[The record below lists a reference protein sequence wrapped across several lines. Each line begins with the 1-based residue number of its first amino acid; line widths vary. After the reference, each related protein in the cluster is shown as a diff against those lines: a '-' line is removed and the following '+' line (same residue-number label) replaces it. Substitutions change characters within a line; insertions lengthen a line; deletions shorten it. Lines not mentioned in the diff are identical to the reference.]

1 MCAREE
7 HPLKAERMV
16 SKSLGSDTSVSFS
29 QSEAKSAG
37 RILVP
42 VESLMETR
50 LGQCVNVEPLKK
62 GPPFTSTR
70 SSFSQERKAP
80 SSTCSI
86 VLGRITSVR
95 LVPAKAFGPMIFS
108 PSGKTTPDSFSSSQN
123 DAGLFFDGTAGK
135 IR

>member
-80 SSTCSI
+80 FLFDFSKIKNNFS
-86 VLGRITSVR
+86 
-95 LVPAKAFGPMIFS
+95 FGIQQFGGIFL
-108 PSGKTTPDSFSSSQN
+108 KRNEYTAIFDS
-123 DAGLFFDGTAGK
+123 
-135 IR
+135 